1 MKILQSHIVPPS
13 TPAERISEYARK
25 IFSNIPSRKGIKK
38 AILRNEI
45 LLEGKPV
52 ETGRWVQPGN
62 QIDWVDLELK
72 TPKILP
78 LKLEVVFEDEYLAV
92 INKPAGII
100 VSGNQFRTVENA
112 LLHNISKSAEQDGLR
127 KPRVVHRLDSPTS
140 GLLLVAKTALA
151 HLKLSQQF
159 EAKTILKKYQAIVIG
174 DIDEAGILEK
184 PIDGKTALT
193 HFKKI
198 KTVPSLKNKWLS
210 LVDLFPQTG
219 RTHQLRIHLSDFGFP
234 ILGDAMYGKE
244 GLILKHKGLFLGAVE
259 LVFSH
264 PKTGERVTVKI
275 NAPQKY
281 ETLLRREERRW
292 QKYQP

>member
-1 MKILQSHIVPPS
+1 MKILQSHIVPPN
-13 TPAERISEYARK
+13 TPTERISEYARK
-25 IFSNIPSRKGIKK
+25 IFPNIPSRKGIKK

-45 LLEGKPV
+45 LLDGKPV
-52 ETGRWVQPGN
+52 ETGRWIQPGN

-78 LKLEVVFEDEYLAV
+78 LKLEVIFEDEYLAV

-112 LLHNISKSAEQDGLR
+112 LLFNISKSNEKDVLR
-127 KPRVVHRLDSPTS
+127 KPRAVHRLDSPTS

-159 EAKTILKKYQAIVIG
+159 EAKTILKKYQAIIIG
-174 DIDEAGILEK
+174 DIKEKGILEK
-184 PIDGKTALT
+184 PVDGKIALT

-198 KTVPSLKNKWLS
+198 RSVPSLKNEWLS
-210 LVDLFPQTG
+210 FVDLFPQTG

-234 ILGDAMYGKE
+234 ILGDALYGKK
-244 GLILKHKGLFLGAVE
+244 GLILKHKGLFLCAVS
-259 LVFSH
+259 LKFIH
-264 PKTGERVTVKI
+264 PKTGERVEVKI

-292 QKYQP
+292 KKYRS

>member
-1 MKILQSHIVPPS
+1 MKILQTHIVPPN
-13 TPAERISEYARK
+13 TPTERISEYARK
-25 IFSNIPSRKGIKK
+25 IFPNIPSRKGIKK
-38 AILRNEI
+38 AILRHEI
-45 LLEGKPV
+45 LLDGKPV

-78 LKLEVVFEDEYLAV
+78 LELEIVFEDEHFAV

-112 LLHNISKSAEQDGLR
+112 LLHNISKSKQKDALR
-127 KPRVVHRLDSPTS
+127 KPRAVHRLDSPTS

-159 EAKTILKKYQAIVIG
+159 ESKTISKKYQAIVIG
-174 DIDEAGILEK
+174 DIHEEGVLDNPVAGK
-184 PIDGKTALT
+184 PSLT

-198 KTVPSLKNKWLS
+198 KSVPSLKNEWLS

-234 ILGDAMYGKE
+234 ILGDALYGIE
-244 GLILKHKGLFLGAVE
+244 GLILKHKGLFLCAVE
-259 LVFSH
+259 LNFSH
-264 PKTGERVTVKI
+264 PKTGERVEVKI
-275 NAPQKY
+275 KAPQKY
-281 ETLLRREERRW
+281 ETLLRREARRW
-292 QKYQP
+292 KKYHE

>member
-1 MKILQSHIVPPS
+1 MKILQTHIVPPN
-13 TPAERISEYARK
+13 TPTERISEYARK
-25 IFSNIPSRKGIKK
+25 IFPNIPSRKGIKK

-45 LLEGKPV
+45 LLDGKPV

-62 QIDWVDLELK
+62 KIDWVDLELK
-72 TPKILP
+72 EPKILP
-78 LKLEVVFEDEYLAV
+78 LKLEVVFEDEHFAI

-112 LLHNISKSAEQDGLR
+112 LLHNISKSNEKDALR
-127 KPRVVHRLDSPTS
+127 KPRAVHRLDSPTS

-159 EAKTILKKYQAIVIG
+159 EAKTISKNYQAIVIG
-174 DIDEAGILEK
+174 NINEEGVLEK
-184 PIDGKTALT
+184 PIEGKSSLT

-198 KTVPSLKNKWLS
+198 RSVPSLKNEWLS

-219 RTHQLRIHLSDFGFP
+219 RTHQLRIHLSEFGFP
-234 ILGDAMYGKE
+234 ILGDGLYGKE
-244 GLILKHKGLFLGAVE
+244 GLILKHKGLFLCAVA
-259 LVFSH
+259 LNFSH
-264 PKTGERVTVKI
+264 PKTGEGIEMKI

-292 QKYQP
+292 QKYQI

>member
-1 MKILQSHIVPPS
+1 MKILQSHIVPPN
-13 TPAERISEYARK
+13 TPQERLSEYARK
-25 IFSNIPSRKGIKK
+25 IFLNIPSRKGIKK

-45 LLEGKPV
+45 LLNGKPV

-72 TPKILP
+72 IPKILP
-78 LKLEVVFEDEYLAV
+78 LKLDVVFEDEYLAV

-100 VSGNQFRTVENA
+100 VSGNQFRTIENA
-112 LLHNISKSAEQDGLR
+112 LLHNISKSVENDGLR
-127 KPRVVHRLDSPTS
+127 KPRAVHRLDSPTS

-151 HLKLSQQF
+151 HLKLSEQF
-159 EAKTILKKYQAIVIG
+159 EAKTIFKKYQAIVIG
-174 DIDEAGILEK
+174 DIEEQGVLEK
-184 PIDGKTALT
+184 SIDGKTALT
-193 HFKKI
+193 RFNKI

-244 GLILKHKGLFLGAVE
+244 GLILKHKGLFLCAVE

-264 PKTGERVTVKI
+264 PKTGERVEVKI

>member
-1 MKILQSHIVPPS
+1 MKILQSHIVPPN
-13 TPAERISEYARK
+13 TPQERLSEYARK
-25 IFSNIPSRKGIKK
+25 IFLNIPSRKGIKK

-45 LLEGKPV
+45 LLNGKPV

-78 LKLEVVFEDEYLAV
+78 LKLDVVFEDEYLAI

-100 VSGNQFRTVENA
+100 VSGNQFRTIENA
-112 LLHNISKSAEQDGLR
+112 LLHNISKSVENDGLR
-127 KPRVVHRLDSPTS
+127 KPRAVHRLDSPTS

-159 EAKTILKKYQAIVIG
+159 EAKTIFKKYQAIVIG
-174 DIDEAGILEK
+174 DIEEQGVLEK
-184 PIDGKTALT
+184 SIDGKTALT
-193 HFKKI
+193 RFNKI

-244 GLILKHKGLFLGAVE
+244 GLILKHKGLFLCAVE

-264 PKTGERVTVKI
+264 PKTGERVEVKI

>member
-1 MKILQSHIVPPS
+1 MKILQSHIVPPN
-13 TPAERISEYARK
+13 TPQERLSEYARK
-25 IFSNIPSRKGIKK
+25 IFLNIPSRKGIKK

-45 LLEGKPV
+45 LLNGKPV

-72 TPKILP
+72 IPKILP
-78 LKLEVVFEDEYLAV
+78 LKLDVVFEDEYLAI

-100 VSGNQFRTVENA
+100 VSGNQFRTIENA
-112 LLHNISKSAEQDGLR
+112 LLHNISKSVENDGLR
-127 KPRVVHRLDSPTS
+127 KPRAVHRLDSPTS

-159 EAKTILKKYQAIVIG
+159 EAKTIFKKYQAIVIG
-174 DIDEAGILEK
+174 DIEEQGVLEK
-184 PIDGKTALT
+184 SIDGKTALT
-193 HFKKI
+193 RFNKI

-244 GLILKHKGLFLGAVE
+244 GLILKHKGLFLCAVE

-264 PKTGERVTVKI
+264 PKTGERVEVKI

>member
-1 MKILQSHIVPPS
+1 MKILQSHIVPPN

-25 IFSNIPSRKGIKK
+25 IFPNIPSRKGIKK

-45 LLEGKPV
+45 LLNGKSV
-52 ETGRWVQPGN
+52 ETGRWVQPAD

-78 LKLEVVFEDEYLAV
+78 LKLEIVFEDEYLVV

-112 LLHNISKSAEQDGLR
+112 LLHNISKSMEKDGLR
-127 KPRVVHRLDSPTS
+127 KPRAVHRLDSPTS

-174 DIDEAGILEK
+174 EIDEQGVLEK
-184 PIDGKTALT
+184 KINGKNALT

-198 KTVPSLKNKWLS
+198 KTIPSLKNKWLS

-244 GLILKHKGLFLGAVE
+244 GLILKHKGLFLCAVE

-264 PKTGERVTVKI
+264 PKTGERVVVKI

-292 QKYQP
+292 KKYQS

>member
-1 MKILQSHIVPPS
+1 MKILQSHIVPPNIPS
-13 TPAERISEYARK
+13 ERISEYARK
-25 IFSNIPSRKGIKK
+25 IFPNIPSRKGIKK

-45 LLEGKPV
+45 LLNGKPV

-62 QIDWVDLELK
+62 QIDWIDLELK
-72 TPKILP
+72 TPKILQ

-112 LLHNISKSAEQDGLR
+112 LLYNISKSTEKDGLR
-127 KPRVVHRLDSPTS
+127 KPRAVHRLDSPTS

-159 EAKTILKKYQAIVIG
+159 EAKTISKKYQAIVIG
-174 DIDEAGILEK
+174 DIDEEGVLEK
-184 PIDGKTALT
+184 SIDGKRALT

-198 KTVPSLKNKWLS
+198 KRVPSLKNKWLS
-210 LVDLFPQTG
+210 LVHLFPQTG

-244 GLILKHKGLFLGAVE
+244 GLILKRKGLFLCAVE
-259 LVFSH
+259 LIFSH
-264 PKTGERVTVKI
+264 PKTGKRVEVKI

-292 QKYQP
+292 QKYQS

>member
-1 MKILQSHIVPPS
+1 MKILQSHIVPPN
-13 TPAERISEYARK
+13 TPQERLSEYARK
-25 IFSNIPSRKGIKK
+25 IFPNIPSRKGIKK

-45 LLEGKPV
+45 LLDGKPV
-52 ETGRWVQPGN
+52 ETGRWVQPGH
-62 QIDWVDLELK
+62 QIDWIDLELK

-78 LKLEVVFEDEYLAV
+78 LKLEVVFEDEHLAV

-112 LLHNISKSAEQDGLR
+112 LLHNISKSNEKDALR
-127 KPRVVHRLDSPTS
+127 KPRAVHRLDSPTS

-159 EAKTILKKYQAIVIG
+159 EAKTILKKYQTIVIG
-174 DIDEAGILEK
+174 DINEEGILEK
-184 PIDGKTALT
+184 PVEGKVALT
-193 HFKKI
+193 QFKKI
-198 KTVPSLKNKWLS
+198 KSVPSLKNGWLS
-210 LVDLFPQTG
+210 FVDLFPQTG

-234 ILGDAMYGKE
+234 ILGDALYGKQ
-244 GLILKHKGLFLGAVE
+244 GLILKHKGLFLCAVS
-259 LVFSH
+259 LSFDH
-264 PKTGERVTVKI
+264 PKTGERMELKI

-292 QKYQP
+292 QKYRS

>member
-1 MKILQSHIVPPS
+1 MKILQSHIVPPN
-13 TPAERISEYARK
+13 TATERLSEYARK
-25 IFSNIPSRKGIKK
+25 IFPNIPSRKGVKK

-45 LLEGKPV
+45 LLDGKPV
-52 ETGRWVQPGN
+52 ETGRWVQPSN
-62 QIDWVDLELK
+62 QIDWVDLELQA
-72 TPKILP
+72 PKILQ
-78 LKLEVVFEDEYLAV
+78 LKLDVVFEDEYLAV

-112 LLHNISKSAEQDGLR
+112 LLHNISKSNEKDALR
-127 KPRVVHRLDSPTS
+127 KPRAVHRLDSPTS

-159 EAKTILKKYQAIVIG
+159 EAKTILKKYQTIVIG
-174 DIDEAGILEK
+174 DIIEEGILEK
-184 PIDGKTALT
+184 PIDGKIALT

-198 KTVPSLKNKWLS
+198 KTIPSLKNEWLS
-210 LVDLFPQTG
+210 LVDLFPETG

-234 ILGDAMYGKE
+234 ILGDALYGKE
-244 GLILKHKGLFLGAVE
+244 GLILKHKGLFLCAVE
-259 LVFSH
+259 LNFFH
-264 PKTGERVTVKI
+264 PKTDEMVEVKI

-292 QKYQP
+292 KKYRS

>member
-1 MKILQSHIVPPS
+1 MKILQTHIVPPN
-13 TPAERISEYARK
+13 TPTERISEYARN
-25 IFSNIPSRKGIKK
+25 IFPNIPSRKGVKK

-45 LLEGKPV
+45 LLDGKPV

-78 LKLEVVFEDEYLAV
+78 LKLAVVFEDEHLAV

-112 LLHNISKSAEQDGLR
+112 LLHNISKSNEKDALR
-127 KPRVVHRLDSPTS
+127 KPRAVHRLDSPTS

-151 HLKLSQQF
+151 HLKISQQF

-174 DIDEAGILEK
+174 DINEEGVLEK
-184 PIDGKTALT
+184 PVDGKTALT
-193 HFKKI
+193 YFKKI
-198 KTVPSLKNKWLS
+198 KSVPSLKNEWLS
-210 LVDLFPQTG
+210 FIDLFPQTG
-219 RTHQLRIHLSDFGFP
+219 RTHQLRIHLSGFGFP
-234 ILGDAMYGKE
+234 ILGDALYGKE
-244 GLILKHKGLFLGAVE
+244 GLILKHKGLFLCAVE
-259 LVFSH
+259 LNFSH
-264 PKTGERVTVKI
+264 PKTGERVGVKI

-292 QKYQP
+292 KKYR